1 MALTHS
7 FAHWATPPRY
17 CLSPVLSSA
26 PTALSRKCFSLI
38 LAFLFLFPGSICF
51 CCFLFCS
58 RHPCWGSRPGRPQI
72 PGLGGLLSLVDT
84 SACRAR
90 SSLTAGSCPPGD
102 GCGLESAAAQL
113 RAGSPPLQVVEM
125 TPLECQASPTSPQ
138 HTQGPTA
145 HFFSPPV
152 VSSCCCLVKKRGK
165 TPRLHPVIRRQSFTS
180 SSSKS
185 GVRNEPKSRHR
196 WGELSTPARFGQGR
210 RRWSWS
216 PRPFPSASRASVFP
230 SEPSSPKQLTALRA
244 EKLEEPEIFKER
256 NHPQFCH

>member
-38 LAFLFLFPGSICF
+38 LPFLFFVPWVYLFLFVSC
-51 CCFLFCS
+51 LFCS

-90 SSLTAGSCPPGD
+90 SSRTAGSCPPGD

-113 RAGSPPLQVVEM
+113 RAGSPPLQGVEM

-152 VSSCCCLVKKRGK
+152 VSPCCCLVKKRGK
-165 TPRLHPVIRRQSFTS
+165 TPRLHPVIMRQSFTS

-196 WGELSTPARFGQGR
+196 WGELSTPALVWAGQAEVVVEPKTLPIR
-210 RRWSWS
+210 LPCLS
-216 PRPFPSASRASVFP
+216 FP
-230 SEPSSPKQLTALRA
+230 
-244 EKLEEPEIFKER
+244 I
-256 NHPQFCH
+256 